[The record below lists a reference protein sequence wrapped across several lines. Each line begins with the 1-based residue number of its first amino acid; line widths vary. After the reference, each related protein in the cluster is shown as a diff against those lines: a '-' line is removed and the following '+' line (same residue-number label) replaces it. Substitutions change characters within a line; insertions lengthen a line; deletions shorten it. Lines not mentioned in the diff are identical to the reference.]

1 MSEQFIVI
9 LRTHSSFSAKVV
21 GREVMIVSCNSDE
34 KSASVLSTFCGQ
46 DGGSLFFHKK
56 AENFEYL

>member
-1 MSEQFIVI
+1 
-9 LRTHSSFSAKVV
+9 
-21 GREVMIVSCNSDE
+21 MIVSCNSDE